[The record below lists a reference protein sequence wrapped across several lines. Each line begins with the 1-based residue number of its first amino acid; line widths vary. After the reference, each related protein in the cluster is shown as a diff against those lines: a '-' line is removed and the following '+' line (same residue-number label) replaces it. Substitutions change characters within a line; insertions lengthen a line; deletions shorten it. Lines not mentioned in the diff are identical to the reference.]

1 MTFPSS
7 LMELTPEQYQEIKT
21 LLDDRKWRL
30 NNLYWIIDKEG
41 LLQRFCMNW
50 AQEEL
55 YDKLH
60 YRNDILKVRQLGI
73 STFAAILELD
83 AALFTPN
90 ITCGVIDR
98 TRPEA
103 EKKMDKMHFAFD
115 HLDYLPEN
123 PTERDRLIAFIGS
136 LIKDEMK
143 GAAFTQ
149 SDVKFPNGS
158 TVYAAT
164 SLRGGTLQ
172 ILHISELGAIAAH
185 DPKKASEI
193 MTGGF
198 NTISKTGIIIK
209 ESTHEG
215 GQYGLNYSLTVAA
228 MDMVGKPLSPLDFR
242 FFFFSWIRQHEY
254 RLEGCKPSGDRE
266 MQKYFKSLEKDYNII
281 LDDEQKAWYESMART
296 QSWLMRQEYPTVP
309 DEALNPIAAGTIF
322 GSQINRLRELGRL
335 TAEFEVDAF
344 LPVYAA
350 WDIGVADFMSI
361 WIIQPGSDG
370 KFYFLDNITANGLTL
385 DWYIAEI
392 HKREARDGYHIRDCL
407 LPHDCENRIPGG
419 TSFLASLERAGFS
432 CLRIPCTRDRWAS
445 IDAARRLLRHAVIHA
460 RCSEKTNVEGI
471 KEGYL
476 SGVSALSNYKTAPPG
491 ANGARKT
498 EPLHDVCSH
507 AADALR
513 TFSEAH
519 EAGYI
524 SKQLGWRQDEVEEHP
539 SPYKGLAKGTDILW

>member
-41 LLQRFCMNW
+41 LLQRFRMNW

-115 HLDYLPEN
+115 HLDYLPKN
-123 PTERDRLIAFIGS
+123 PTERNRLIAFIGS

-143 GAAFTQ
+143 GAFTQ

-228 MDMVGKPLSPLDFR
+228 MDMVGKPLSPLDFQ

-266 MQKYFKSLEKDYNII
+266 MQKYFKSLENDYNII

-296 QSWLMRQEYPTVP
+296 QGWLMRQEYPTVP

-335 TAEFEVDAF
+335 TAEFEVDTF

-407 LPHDCENRIPGG
+407 LPHDCENRVPGG

-460 RCSEKTNVEGI
+460 RCSEKTRASR
-471 KEGYL
+471 KAP
-476 SGVSALSNYKTAPPG
+476 SPASAPSPITKPPLPEPTAPGKRNPSMMSAPTPPMLCAPSAKRTKPVISQNNSAG
-491 ANGARKT
+491 GRMKWRNVPLLTRALPRART
-498 EPLHDVCSH
+498 YS
-507 AADALR
+507 
-513 TFSEAH
+513 
-519 EAGYI
+519 GN
-524 SKQLGWRQDEVEEHP
+524 
-539 SPYKGLAKGTDILW
+539 

>member
-1 MTFPSS
+1 
-7 LMELTPEQYQEIKT
+7 MELTPEQYRQIKT
-21 LLDDRKWRL
+21 LLHDRKWRL
-30 NNLYWIIDKEG
+30 NNLYHIIDKEG
-41 LLQRFCMNW
+41 HIRRFRMNW

-73 STFAAILELD
+73 STFAALLELD

-115 HLDYLPEN
+115 HLDYLPDFPSEN
-123 PTERDRLIAFIGS
+123 ERLIAFIGNM
-136 LIKDEMK
+136 IKGEMQ
-143 GAAFTQ
+143 GTSFTQ

-185 DPKKASEI
+185 DPKKAQEI

-198 NTISKTGIIIK
+198 NTISKTGVIIK

-242 FFFFSWIRQHEY
+242 FFFFSWIHQYEY

-266 MQKYFKSLEKDYNII
+266 MQKYFASLEKDYGIT

-296 QSWLMRQEYPTVP
+296 QGYLMRQEYPTVP

-335 TAEFEVDAF
+335 TAEFEADVF

-385 DWYIAEI
+385 DWYIAELR
-392 HKREARDGYHIRDCL
+392 KREARDGYHIRDCL
-407 LPHDCENRIPGG
+407 LPHDCENRVPGG

-432 CLRIPCTRDRWAS
+432 CVRVPRTTDRWAS

-460 RCSEKTNVEGI
+460 RCSDKTCVPGM

-491 ANGARKT
+491 ANGTRKT
-498 EPLHDVCSH
+498 EPLHDICSH

-519 EAGYI
+519 EAGFI
-524 SKQLGWRQDEVEEHP
+524 SKQLGWRQEETEERP

>member
-1 MTFPSS
+1 MN
-7 LMELTPEQYQEIKT
+7 LTPEQYREIKA
-21 LLDDRKWRL
+21 LLNDCKWRL
-30 NNLYWIIDKEG
+30 NNLYWIIDKDG
-41 LLQRFCMNW
+41 QVTRFRMNW
-50 AQEEL
+50 AQEQ
-55 YDKLH
+55 LH
-60 YRNDILKVRQLGI
+60 DNLHHRNDILKVRQLGI
-73 STFAAILELD
+73 STFVAILELD

-90 ITCGVIDR
+90 ITCGIIDR

-115 HLDYLPEN
+115 HLDCLPDN
-123 PTERDRLIAFIGS
+123 PTERDLLLASIGKM
-136 LIKDEMK
+136 IKDEMK
-143 GAAFTQ
+143 GVAFTQ

-198 NTISKTGIIIK
+198 NTVSKTGVIIK

-242 FFFFSWIRQHEY
+242 FFFFSWIHQREY
-254 RLEGCKPSGDRE
+254 RLEGCHPSHDRN
-266 MQKYFKSLEKDYNII
+266 MLNYFSSLEKDYGIV
-281 LDDEQKAWYESMART
+281 LEDEQKAWYESMART
-296 QSWLMRQEYPTVP
+296 QGWLMRQEYPTVP

-335 TAEFEVDAF
+335 TAEFEAEEF

-361 WIIQPGSDG
+361 WIIQPGPDG

-385 DWYIAEI
+385 DWYIGEI
-392 HKREARDGYHIRDCL
+392 RKRAARDGYHIRDCL
-407 LPHDCENRIPGG
+407 LPHDCENRVPGG

-432 CLRIPCTRDRWAS
+432 CIRVPCTRDRWAS
-445 IDAARRLLRHAVIHA
+445 IDATRRLLRHAVIHA
-460 RCSEKTNVEGI
+460 RCSEKTFVPNL

-476 SGVSALSNYKTAPPG
+476 SGISALSNYKTAPPG
-491 ANGARKT
+491 ANGALKT

-513 TFSEAH
+513 TFSEAL
-519 EAGYI
+519 ESGYI
-524 SKQLGWRQDEVEEHP
+524 SKQLGWRQEEVEERS
-539 SPYKGLAKGTDILW
+539 SPFKGLAKGAEDLY